1 MKIYVMGKKIWM
13 KEFLFCFIFQFS
25 SWRDCHLVMVSWF
38 ACLSKLKSFTDRS
51 YIFWRDTQVRQVEG
65 WKPDKVQRLDTVL
78 TAQFLRETLLQTK
91 KNSHISECPLIYISA
106 YNQSCSQ
113 HWVKCAVVQ
122 NRLAVWE
129 QDKDSCVIWVVEV
142 CGDGLVKP

>member
-1 MKIYVMGKKIWM
+1 
-13 KEFLFCFIFQFS
+13 
-25 SWRDCHLVMVSWF
+25 MVSWF

-91 KNSHISECPLIYISA
+91 KTVTFLTAPLYIYLRITSPVH
-106 YNQSCSQ
+106 NT
-113 HWVKCAVVQ
+113 
-122 NRLAVWE
+122 
-129 QDKDSCVIWVVEV
+129 
-142 CGDGLVKP
+142 G